1 MSKPISI
8 PTAIAARILLTLYAQ
23 RSDVFDEYNFQRYE
37 NVNSVWSKYSV
48 ICVALSIEEADVE

>member
-1 MSKPISI
+1 
-8 PTAIAARILLTLYAQ
+8 LTLYAQ